1 MHKHWKKSLAALLI
15 WPLLALSLEA
25 QQLPDWQEGWMD
37 IHHIA
42 TSQGDCILLILPD
55 GTTWVL
61 DAGDTGWPKGD
72 NIEWYKMLPDDSK
85 PVGEY

>member
-55 GTTWVL
+55 GTTLQLPSNLAL
-61 DAGDTGWPKGD
+61 DLTSLKFV
-72 NIEWYKMLPDDSK
+72 E
-85 PVGEY
+85 E